1 MKYLEDLEYMSVIE
15 TVEDVNNTFLSR
27 REITCN
33 FNGLAGKLKKLEAT
47 DMITKELKIDGKV
60 VIPIEFKNHVGNAVV
75 TGKFY
80 VYDDEELAKKHVDPT
95 IFSRIDR
102 AKKKLEEAQAA
113 KDTSQEENA
122 KVKETSPETKKESDE
137 TKDKPDEKEIKEEA
151 KKEQ

>member
-1 MKYLEDLEYMSVIE
+1 MSVIE